1 MSWKTLAYSATSAPS
16 ALAAIAAA
24 RSLARLE
31 ALSGALWSDYAA
43 GRVDDAQTQALAE
56 AIEARRREVRQ
67 LDTVATRVRAV
78 AAAAAHAQ
86 GRPSYFPPKRKVS
99 SSPDR
104 RASLER
110 RRLLATSGVM
120 PPALAAQFTTGELAA
135 LRIVADAVRDAGD
148 CRMTL
153 GEIAARAG
161 VGITTARRG
170 LREAAAQ
177 GLILI
182 EERRRHRRPN
192 LPNVVRIISA
202 EWGTWIARGAR
213 PAKGAAAA
221 SSSEG
226 GGRQKAGATDRASY
240 RSLGGGRALRVQQL
254 PFSPRRSP
262 LATASG

>member
-1 MSWKTLAYSATSAPS
+1 MSLETLAHSATSAPN

-31 ALSGALWSDYAA
+31 ALSGVLWSDYAA
-43 GRVDDAQTQALAE
+43 GRVDEAQTQALAE
-56 AIEARRREVRQ
+56 AIEARRRAVRG
-67 LDTVATRVRAV
+67 LDTVATRAPAV
-78 AAAAAHAQ
+78 AAAAKAQ
-86 GRPSYFPPKRKVS
+86 GRPSCFPSKRKVS

-110 RRLLATSGVM
+110 RRLLASSGVM
-120 PPALAAQFTTGELAA
+120 PPALAARFTTGELAA
-135 LRIVADAVRDAGD
+135 LRVVADAARDQGD

-170 LREAAAQ
+170 LREAAAL
-177 GLILI
+177 GLLLI

-192 LPNVVRIISA
+192 LPNVVRIVSA
-202 EWGTWIARGAR
+202 EWRGWIARGAR
-213 PAKGAAAA
+213 SEKGTAEAT
-221 SSSEG
+221 SEG
-226 GGRQKAGATDRASY
+226 GGRQKAGPTDRASF
-240 RSLGGGRALRVQQL
+240 RSLGGGRALRVQHL